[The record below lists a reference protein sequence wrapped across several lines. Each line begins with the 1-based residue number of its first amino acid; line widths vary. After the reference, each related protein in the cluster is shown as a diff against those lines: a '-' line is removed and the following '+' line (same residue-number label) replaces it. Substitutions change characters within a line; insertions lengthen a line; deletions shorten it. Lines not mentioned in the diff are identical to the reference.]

1 MSSLLVSIIIP
12 TYNLDYIIR
21 ETLDSVFEQTY
32 SNWECIIVDDGSDD
46 NTENVVKGY
55 TQKDSRFQYY
65 KRPNNKLKGANA
77 CRNYGVDK
85 SKGEYLIFLDSD
97 DVLEKNCLENRCHTV
112 LQNKTKTDIFVFS
125 MGLLVNNKKTE
136 SIFNK
141 DFIDNENYIKQFL
154 KGNAPWSITC
164 VFWNKQVFIEVG
176 QFDEAFQ
183 RLQDVDLHT
192 RLLLNGKKIH
202 RIHQVDTW
210 YRNMYENKDYLS
222 KERLPIIIKAHI
234 RYIDKYWSFSTYNT
248 NIDQLQLRYYLKDLY
263 YYVLKKYVF
272 KNKQVCF
279 KEILELNT
287 KNDIIKTNRLC
298 YIKLLALYHK
308 LGLNNKKGIGY
319 FNIREKAFN

>member
-141 DFIDNENYIKQFL
+141 DFIDNENYLKQFL
-154 KGNAPWSITC
+154 KGNACWQTSS
-164 VFWNKQVFIEVG
+164 VFWEREIFKAVG
-176 QFDEAFQ
+176 KFDEQFQ